1 MDKARRETLI
11 TLLLVLFSAAV
22 YISLIFNNNIW
33 MDEAFTASLIKTD
46 YAGVLERSMNDTLP
60 PLYNLLLKLWTD
72 IFGLRIPVMKLLSAS
87 FMIITV
93 ITGAF
98 LTKRNFGFRVSSAFI
113 LALTFMPNMLFFGVE
128 IRMYSLGFCF
138 STISGLLS
146 LNCLK
151 RPSFKNWTAFT
162 LVSVL
167 SGYSHHFALITV
179 GFVYLFMLIYF
190 IIKDRKGI
198 RSWLCCLGAS
208 FMLYLPCMLV
218 TLRQLERV
226 NGYFSMPEVT
236 PSVFIKYMRY
246 PYTTGF
252 TPLSLL
258 LSAVVFAL
266 LLKLAAELYKERKN
280 PSSAEED
287 DRLLGLEG
295 YYSLSCF
302 LIYYGVL
309 VFGTLV
315 SKLMT
320 ANIFVDRYLFF
331 AHGLLWLFF
340 SIEASKLKKPLYIA
354 IIVLE
359 LLIGAVT
366 YSQAVASEYAP
377 GADRLMEWL
386 GNNVSE
392 GDLLY
397 TVEDAEG
404 LSLSLPFY
412 DDRLTWREDPSEL
425 EDPSLQSPS
434 GTIWL
439 AVLDGYEELIPDTG
453 DYKPVYIDDFS
464 FDRYRFRMYKLRKD

>member
-1 MDKARRETLI
+1 MDKARKETLI

-46 YAGVLERSMNDTLP
+46 YAGVLTRSMNDTLP

-87 FMIITV
+87 FMIVTV

-98 LTKRNFGFRVSSAFI
+98 LTKKNFGFRVSSAFI

-138 STISGLLS
+138 ATISGLLS
-146 LNCLK
+146 WECLK
-151 RPSFKNWTAFT
+151 RPSFKSWAVFT
-162 LVSVL
+162 VVSVL

-190 IIKDRKGI
+190 ILKDRAGI
-198 RSWLCCLGAS
+198 KSWLFCLGAS
-208 FMLYLPCMLV
+208 FVLYLPCMLV
-218 TLRQLERV
+218 TLKQLKRV

-236 PSVFIKYMRY
+236 LSVFIKYMRY
-246 PYTTGF
+246 PYTVGF

-258 LSAVVFAL
+258 LSAVVLAL
-266 LLKLAAELYKERKN
+266 FLKLLAELYKERRK
-280 PSSAEED
+280 PSSSED
-287 DRLLGLEG
+287 DERLSRLLR

-302 LIYYGVL
+302 LVYYGVL

-366 YSQAVASEYAP
+366 YTQARASEYAP
-377 GADRLMEWL
+377 GADRLIEWL
-386 GNNVSE
+386 EENVNE

-412 DDRLTWREDPSEL
+412 DDRLTWREDTSEL
-425 EDPSLQSPS
+425 ENPSLTEPL

-439 AVLDGYEELIPDTG
+439 AVLDGFEELIPDTG
-453 DYKPVYIDDFS
+453 EYELVYIDEFT
-464 FDRYRFRMYKLRKD
+464 FDRYRFRMYKLK